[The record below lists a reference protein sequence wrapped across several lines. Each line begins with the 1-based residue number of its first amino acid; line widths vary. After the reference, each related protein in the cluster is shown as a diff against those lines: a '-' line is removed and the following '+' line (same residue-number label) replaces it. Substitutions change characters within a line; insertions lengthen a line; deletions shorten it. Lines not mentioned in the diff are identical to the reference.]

1 MPTMLS
7 KESIALSAYFDLNF
21 KRGSEYMGPGGMLPR
36 MNSNNDKLKPKK
48 PKNIRDIPRFL
59 KELIGGFFGRLFYI
73 FVLVWE
79 TRKWIFFAFV
89 FIAILHGTLPI
100 FSAYITAQLLNNLA
114 KTIIGKAGFDSIVFW
129 LILQFAYMF
138 VTKIIGFLD
147 VLVTR
152 ISGELVTNHIKVKLL
167 NKAKEIDVGRFDI
180 PEFYEKLENANRE
193 ASVRPVQILNATF
206 NTISKFI
213 TIVGFVVILWSIG
226 PWIPFVLALLG
237 IPTTI
242 VNFTFR
248 KKNVEY
254 MRFRSKDRRQME
266 YYSRLMTD
274 KDLVKEIRLFGLSET
289 FIERFKSVFDKYF
302 NGLKKLIIKE
312 HTWNISLTIIT
323 TVINCLLFLY
333 IAYKV
338 TLGELQ
344 IGDYSLY
351 SGALSSI
358 TSGVTAM
365 VTSTAT
371 VFEGTLFIEN
381 MIMFMNDKKNLV
393 PTLEQPRVPKRHTP
407 HTIEFKNVSFKYP
420 GTEKFVLKNINITLN
435 PGDTAVLV
443 GLNGAGKTTLIKL
456 LTRLY
461 DPTEG
466 VILLD
471 GYDIKEYDTQKLY
484 DMFGIIFQ
492 DFGKYAV
499 TVEENIA
506 FGQIDKKVDIK
517 EIERAASQS
526 GAKSFIEKL
535 PNKFDTPLMRYFE
548 ENGIE
553 LSIGQWQKLSVARAF
568 YADSDILILDE
579 PTASLDAIAEQEI
592 FSQFDELCKDKLTLF
607 VSHRLSSATTAS
619 KIIVLMNGE
628 IIEQGTHSELIELK
642 GHYFRLFNTQAKRY
656 ISADGEEHSSDENSI

>member
-1 MPTMLS
+1 
-7 KESIALSAYFDLNF
+7 
-21 KRGSEYMGPGGMLPR
+21 MGPGGMLPKILP
-36 MNSNNDKLKPKK
+36 NNDKLKPPK
-48 PKNIRDIPRFL
+48 PKTL
-59 KELIGGFFGRLFYI
+59 KEVPIYLKKLIAGFLGRLIYI

-79 TRKWIFFAFV
+79 TKKWIFFSLV
-89 FIAILHGTLPI
+89 LIAILHGTLPI
-100 FSAYITAQLLNNLA
+100 FNAYITAQLLNNLA
-114 KTIIGKAGFDSIVFW
+114 KTIVGDASFDSIIFW
-129 LILQFAYMF
+129 LILQFTYMF

-147 VLVTR
+147 VVVTR

-167 NKAKEIDVGRFDI
+167 NKAKEIDIGRFDI

-193 ASVRPVQILNATF
+193 ASIRPVQILNATF
-206 NTISKFI
+206 TTISKFI
-213 TIVGFVVILWSIG
+213 TIVGFIAILWSIG

-237 IPTTI
+237 IPTTV
-242 VNFTFR
+242 VNFMFR

-266 YYSRLMTD
+266 YYSKLMTD
-274 KDLVKEIRLFGLSET
+274 KDLVKEIRLFGLSDT
-289 FIERFKSVFDKYF
+289 FIERFKGVFNKYYT
-302 NGLKKLIIKE
+302 GLKKLIIKE
-312 HTWNISLTIIT
+312 HSWNISIT
-323 TVINCLLFLY
+323 VVTTLISCLMFLY
-333 IAYKV
+333 VAYKV
-338 TLGELQ
+338 TLGDLQ

-351 SGALSSI
+351 TGALTSI

-381 MIMFMNDKKNLV
+381 MILFMNDKKSIV
-393 PTLEQPRVPKRHTP
+393 STISQPRIPERHTP

-420 GTEKFVLKNINITLN
+420 GTEKFVLKDINLTLN

-471 GYDIKEYDTQKLY
+471 GYDIKEYDTKKLY

-499 TVEENIA
+499 TVKENIA
-506 FGQIDKKVDIK
+506 FGQIDKEVDVND
-517 EIERAASQS
+517 IERAATKS
-526 GAKSFIEKL
+526 GAISFIEKL
-535 PNKFDTPLMRYFE
+535 PNKINTPLMRFFE
-548 ENGIE
+548 ENGTE

-592 FSQFDELCKDKLTLF
+592 FSQFDELRKDKLTLF

-628 IIEQGTHSELIELK
+628 IVEQGTHTELIELK
-642 GHYFRLFNTQAKRY
+642 GHYFKLFNTQAKRY
-656 ISADGEEHSSDENSI
+656 ITTDNEENNSNENSI